1 MLKFDNSK
9 RILIT
14 GGAGF
19 IGSELIRTLNQ
30 NGIDNITIAEKL
42 DWPAKWK
49 NLVGLKYREIITDK
63 FGLPSLNYDYSFRH
77 PYDFGILLGAHSN
90 TTLEPNIENFNN
102 NSNLNYALW
111 QSKINIFASSASI
124 YGNSNNFEESNI
136 NNQKPIN
143 FYAYTK
149 LEAEK
154 LITRSFHNSYILRFF
169 NVFGANEGHKI
180 DPSPI
185 NKWLKQ
191 DINSDNP
198 IKLFAGIDSKRDFIY
213 VGEICGIILN
223 LIYGENKPKF
233 GIYNAGSGESRSW
246 EEVAETILKVRGLD
260 KNLIKYI
267 DMPNNLKSG
276 YQYNTKA
283 DISKLSTFYT
293 HKYNFESAVHE
304 TFNKM
309 QR

>member
-19 IGSELIRTLNQ
+19 IGSELIRILNQ
-30 NGIDNITIAEKL
+30 NGIDNITILEKQ
-42 DWPAKWK
+42 DWPKKWK
-49 NLVGLKYREIITDK
+49 NLVNLKYKEIIRDTYGIK
-63 FGLPSLNYDYSFRH
+63 YDY
-77 PYDFGILLGAHSN
+77 GILLGAHSN

-102 NSNLNYALW
+102 NSKINNILC

-154 LITRSFHNSYILRFF
+154 LITKSFPSSYILRFF

-185 NKWLKQ
+185 HKWLKQ
-191 DINSDNP
+191 DISVDNP
-198 IKLFAGIDSKRDFIY
+198 IKLFANIKSKRDFIY
-213 VGEICGIILN
+213 VGEICNIILN
-223 LIYGENKPKF
+223 LIYGENKPEF

-246 EEVAETILKVRGLD
+246 ENVAETILKIRGLD
-260 KNLIKYI
+260 KNLIQYI
-267 DMPNNLKSG
+267 DMPDNLKPG

-283 DISKLSTFYT
+283 DITKLSTFYT

-309 QR
+309 QI